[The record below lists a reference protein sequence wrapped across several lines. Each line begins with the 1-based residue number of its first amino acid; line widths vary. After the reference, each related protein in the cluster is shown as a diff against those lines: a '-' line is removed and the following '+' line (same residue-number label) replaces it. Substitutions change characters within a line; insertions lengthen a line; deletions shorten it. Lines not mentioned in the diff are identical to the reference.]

1 MIPPPPSIVVAIV
14 VAFVVAMIVVV
25 DVVDCLRRPRF
36 DWRIP
41 PRPEADSNQ
50 HPAAMGGGGR
60 GGDRC

>member
-36 DWRIP
+36 DWRTP

-50 HPAAMGGGGR
+50 HPA
-60 GGDRC
+60 